1 MAITTRA
8 GKGAALSFAEL
19 DTNFSELDTRATNNA
34 SAISGNASAI
44 SGNASAISSNDTDIA
59 NLVSGSQPAGNSD
72 KLNGATDSVATA
84 NNTIVKRSGT
94 GTVSGTP
101 TSVLN
106 IRNSSGTILK
116 TINGIS
122 AT

>member
-34 SAISGNASAI
+34 NAASTNAGAITGNANAI
-44 SGNASAISSNDTDIA
+44 GD
-59 NLVSGSQPAGNSD
+59 LVSGTQPVGNAD
-72 KLNGATDSVATA
+72 NLGGVTESVATA

-101 TSVLN
+101 TAVLN